1 MITITRGEDT
11 WYRTSHVADATPTVF
26 VVDRDAVARASLE
39 RLVEASGWHAETF
52 ASAEEFLARRRTRVP
67 SCLIIHV
74 AMPDLDGLDVQRR
87 VAADRPETP
96 VVFTGY
102 ADVRDVVQA
111 MKAGAVDVLAA
122 PWRDEALVDAIECAL
137 ERSRHVLQR
146 QARLMELHQGYG
158 SLTPRE
164 REVMVLVV
172 SGLLNKQVGGELGI
186 SEITVKAHRG
196 QVMRKMKAGSLPAL
210 VHMVADLGL
219 PAAPLG

>member
-102 ADVRDVVQA
+102 ADVAMTVRA
-111 MKAGAVDVLAA
+111 MKAGAADVL
-122 PWRDEALVDAIECAL
+122 
-137 ERSRHVLQR
+137 
-146 QARLMELHQGYG
+146 
-158 SLTPRE
+158 PR
-164 REVMVLVV
+164 
-172 SGLLNKQVGGELGI
+172 
-186 SEITVKAHRG
+186 
-196 QVMRKMKAGSLPAL
+196 P
-210 VHMVADLGL
+210 VADEELSSAMRGAIRNSE
-219 PAAPLG
+219 AALRHEASGRTLRGRFRVAHAARTTGDGPGDLWSAEQADRR